1 MTLLPMPPAEK
12 AFGNVLYKIL
22 TAAPAAA
29 SGIPTLVEANAG
41 LSAGLYMYGD
51 PSLRPNQNT
60 GEGPRRV
67 ATKTVPTEFGTL
79 TYPPVD
85 VQISFKPQDLG
96 TPGAD
101 GNEAYEALEIG
112 SEVTV
117 VAFYGIDGRTA
128 TVPANS
134 VGDVFQMKIGD
145 VKGKGRTGDGEFDH
159 LSTMLQMVVQGSGPI
174 AEDHVFAA

>member
-1 MTLLPMPPAEK
+1 MSITPMPPAEK
-12 AFGNVLYKIL
+12 AYGNVLYKIL
-22 TAAPAAA
+22 TTAPAAA
-29 SGIPTLVEANAG
+29 SGIPTLVELNAG

-67 ATKTVPTEFGTL
+67 ATKTVPTEFGTV

-85 VQISFKPQDLG
+85 VQISFKPQELG
-96 TPGAD
+96 TPGAP
-101 GNEAYEALEIG
+101 GNEAYESLEIG
-112 SEVTV
+112 SDVTV
-117 VAFYGIDGRTA
+117 VPLYGIDGQTA
-128 TVPANS
+128 TVPAGA

-145 VKGKGRTGDGEFDH
+145 IKGKGKTGDGEFDH

>member
-12 AFGNVLYKIL
+12 AYGNVLYKIL

-29 SGIPTLVEANAG
+29 SGIPTLVEVNAG

-67 ATKTVPTEFGTL
+67 AAKAVPTEFGTV

-85 VQISFKPQDLG
+85 VQISFKPQELG

-117 VAFYGIDGRTA
+117 VVFYGIDGRTA
-128 TVPANS
+128 TVPANA
-134 VGDVFQMKIGD
+134 VGDVFLMEIGD

-159 LSTMLQMVVQGSGPI
+159 LSTMLQMVVQGEGPI
-174 AEDHVFAA
+174 KEDHVFAA